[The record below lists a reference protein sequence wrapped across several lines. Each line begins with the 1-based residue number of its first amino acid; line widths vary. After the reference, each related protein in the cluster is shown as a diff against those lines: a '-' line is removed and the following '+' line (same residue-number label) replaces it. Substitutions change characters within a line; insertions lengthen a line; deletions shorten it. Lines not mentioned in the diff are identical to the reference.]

1 MCRRCTSKE
10 ILIANYSQHNKVDR
24 ICDMK
29 NIMKMQQYITDNE
42 EHATC
47 TTSCFKYYN
56 LESMTS
62 LEENLS
68 HFFLSLSAALN
79 LFLDTFVAWTLSL
92 QKGKFSILENSDD
105 EMIFMD
111 MLSYRSNEYFTQ
123 SYTFFLKYTDGHAIN
138 VSNLTYELYIYIHV
152 SFLLEKIL
160 FLLKNNFN
168 F

>member
-1 MCRRCTSKE
+1 
-10 ILIANYSQHNKVDR
+10 
-24 ICDMK
+24 
-29 NIMKMQQYITDNE
+29 
-42 EHATC
+42 
-47 TTSCFKYYN
+47 
-56 LESMTS
+56 
-62 LEENLS
+62 
-68 HFFLSLSAALN
+68 
-79 LFLDTFVAWTLSL
+79 
-92 QKGKFSILENSDD
+92 
-105 EMIFMD
+105 MIFMD